1 VAEKKK
7 PVAKKASAKKPA
19 AKKPAAKKTPPKTS
33 SKPGT
38 RATTK
43 PRNPATKAREAAEPK
58 IEKKPYA
65 PKPPPRKKKSPVA
78 ELLKDA
84 PPPPKPVVVKKR
96 SFLSRVFGRRR

>member
-19 AKKPAAKKTPPKTS
+19 AKKTPPKAS

-43 PRNPATKAREAAEPK
+43 PRNPATKARQTVNPNTDPL
-58 IEKKPYA
+58 PYA
-65 PKPPPRKKKSPVA
+65 PKPPPAKKKSPVA
-78 ELLKDA
+78 ELLKDTY
-84 PPPPKPVVVKKR
+84 PTGPVVKKR
-96 SFLSRVFGRRR
+96 GLFSRLFVRRP